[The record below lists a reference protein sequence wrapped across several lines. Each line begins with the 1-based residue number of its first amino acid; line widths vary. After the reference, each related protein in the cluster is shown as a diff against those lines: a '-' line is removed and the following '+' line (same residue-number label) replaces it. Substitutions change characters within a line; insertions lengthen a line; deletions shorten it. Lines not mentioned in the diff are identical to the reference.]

1 MDKKLT
7 IKESF
12 NLGKGWN
19 LMIFA
24 ILAMLVTNAGVNDGL
39 NIALPE
45 IAKGAGLDYE
55 LCLSMGT
62 VAGFVGVAM
71 MLVIAK
77 FRDRFGGR
85 KVSAAL
91 FIIFGFTFYFLFLRA
106 SNIVMYAISQCIMV
120 SCGQGCFYLCT
131 GPMQSDWFPKKRG
144 VVNGIST
151 IGANIGTAILA
162 PIMTTLL
169 TMAEY
174 KTTKRDIALIGTVL
188 MLIGGL
194 MPQVLNSK
202 LWMLYAASIVI
213 GAGLS
218 LVVVVS
224 SSLISDYFTG
234 LEKSRVMG
242 FQSIFVSIGGTI
254 IAKGS
259 GLFTAMA
266 GWKRGYLVFLICIPI
281 LLIVALT
288 VPKGEVVAKE
298 EKASGGISG
307 SMIYFGALC
316 LITGVFV
323 ATFNTNIAMYIDR
336 KGIGD
341 ASTAGTVASIMQ
353 VIGILGGL
361 VLGNTV
367 KLFKRFTIG
376 AAILMMAVGTA
387 MVGFS
392 TNLPVICVGAA
403 VVGFGFAIRNPGAVT
418 FAANMV
424 PAAQASLAIAIV
436 SATYN
441 VGNFIS
447 AYVVNPLANMLGND
461 ISNRF
466 ILSAVALAVIGI
478 VACVKAPTTDAQ
490 KRLDSAHITCNKNA
504 IPNDPRSPF
513 LTSGVRLGTPAVTT
527 RGMKEEDMEV
537 IAEAISLVI
546 KDEANV
552 EKAKTLVAGLTEKY
566 PLI

>member
-1 MDKKLT
+1 MEKTKSKK
-7 IKESF
+7 
-12 NLGKGWN
+12 
-19 LMIFA
+19 
-24 ILAMLVTNAGVNDGL
+24 V
-39 NIALPE
+39 IA
-45 IAKGAGLDYE
+45 AGL
-55 LCLSMGT
+55 
-62 VAGFVGVAM
+62 
-71 MLVIAK
+71 LVM
-77 FRDRFGGR
+77 
-85 KVSAAL
+85 S
-91 FIIFGFTFYFLFLRA
+91 
-106 SNIVMYAISQCIMV
+106 
-120 SCGQGCFYLCT
+120 
-131 GPMQSDWFPKKRG
+131 
-144 VVNGIST
+144 
-151 IGANIGTAILA
+151 
-162 PIMTTLL
+162 L
-169 TMAEY
+169 TMACNSARSPILAEVG
-174 KTTKRDIALIGTVL
+174 KFFPDASDSAIQIVLTLINLTTLPMMLIEPAFESKLTKRDIALIGTIL
-188 MLIGGL
+188 MLVGAL
-194 MPQVLNSK
+194 VPQVLNSQ
-202 LWMLYAASIVI
+202 LWMLYVASIII

-234 LEKSRVMG
+234 IEKSRVMG

-259 GLFTAMA
+259 GMLTAMA

-281 LLIVALT
+281 VLIVTLT
-288 VPKGEVVAKE
+288 VPKGEVVQKE
-298 EKASGGISG
+298 ETGEKAGISG

-316 LITGVFV
+316 LITGIFV

-376 AAILMMAVGTA
+376 ASILMMAAGTA

-392 TNLPVICVGAA
+392 TSLPVICVGAA

-447 AYVVNPLANMLGND
+447 AYVVNPVANMLGDD
-461 ISNRF
+461 IANRF
-466 ILSAVALAVIGI
+466 IVSAVALVVIGI
-478 VACVKAPTTDAQ
+478 VALVKAPTTDAQ
-490 KRLDSAHITCNKNA
+490 ALDSQ
-504 IPNDPRSPF
+504 
-513 LTSGVRLGTPAVTT
+513 G
-527 RGMKEEDMEV
+527 
-537 IAEAISLVI
+537 
-546 KDEANV
+546 
-552 EKAKTLVAGLTEKY
+552 
-566 PLI
+566 

>member
-1 MDKKLT
+1 MEKTKSKK
-7 IKESF
+7 
-12 NLGKGWN
+12 
-19 LMIFA
+19 
-24 ILAMLVTNAGVNDGL
+24 V
-39 NIALPE
+39 IA
-45 IAKGAGLDYE
+45 AGL
-55 LCLSMGT
+55 
-62 VAGFVGVAM
+62 
-71 MLVIAK
+71 LVM
-77 FRDRFGGR
+77 
-85 KVSAAL
+85 S
-91 FIIFGFTFYFLFLRA
+91 
-106 SNIVMYAISQCIMV
+106 
-120 SCGQGCFYLCT
+120 
-131 GPMQSDWFPKKRG
+131 
-144 VVNGIST
+144 
-151 IGANIGTAILA
+151 
-162 PIMTTLL
+162 L
-169 TMAEY
+169 TMACNSALSPILAEVG
-174 KTTKRDIALIGTVL
+174 KFFPDASDSAIQIVLTLINLTTLPMMLIEPAFESKLTKRDIALIGTIL
-188 MLIGGL
+188 MLVGAL
-194 MPQVLNSK
+194 VPQVLNSQ
-202 LWMLYAASIVI
+202 LWMLYVASIII

-234 LEKSRVMG
+234 IEKSRVMG

-259 GLFTAMA
+259 GMLTAMA

-281 LLIVALT
+281 VLIVTLT
-288 VPKGEVVAKE
+288 VPKGEVVQKE
-298 EKASGGISG
+298 ETGEKAGISG

-316 LITGVFV
+316 LITGIFV

-376 AAILMMAVGTA
+376 ASILMMAAGTA

-392 TNLPVICVGAA
+392 TSLPVICVGAA

-447 AYVVNPLANMLGND
+447 AYVVNPVANMLGDD
-461 ISNRF
+461 IANRF
-466 ILSAVALAVIGI
+466 IVSAAALVVIGI
-478 VACVKAPTTDAQ
+478 VALIKAPTTDAQ
-490 KRLDSAHITCNKNA
+490 ALDSQ
-504 IPNDPRSPF
+504 
-513 LTSGVRLGTPAVTT
+513 G
-527 RGMKEEDMEV
+527 
-537 IAEAISLVI
+537 
-546 KDEANV
+546 
-552 EKAKTLVAGLTEKY
+552 
-566 PLI
+566 

>member
-1 MDKKLT
+1 METTKNKK
-7 IKESF
+7 
-12 NLGKGWN
+12 
-19 LMIFA
+19 
-24 ILAMLVTNAGVNDGL
+24 V
-39 NIALPE
+39 IA
-45 IAKGAGLDYE
+45 AGL
-55 LCLSMGT
+55 
-62 VAGFVGVAM
+62 
-71 MLVIAK
+71 LVM
-77 FRDRFGGR
+77 
-85 KVSAAL
+85 S
-91 FIIFGFTFYFLFLRA
+91 
-106 SNIVMYAISQCIMV
+106 
-120 SCGQGCFYLCT
+120 
-131 GPMQSDWFPKKRG
+131 
-144 VVNGIST
+144 
-151 IGANIGTAILA
+151 
-162 PIMTTLL
+162 L
-169 TMAEY
+169 TMACNSALSPILAEVG
-174 KTTKRDIALIGTVL
+174 KFFPDASDSAIQIVLTLINLVTLPMMLIEPAFESKITKRDIALIGTVL

-194 MPQVLNSK
+194 MPQVLNSQ

-234 LEKSRVMG
+234 IEKSRVMG

-266 GWKRGYLVFLICIPI
+266 GWKRGYLVFLICVPI
-281 LLIVALT
+281 LIIVALT
-288 VPKGEVVAKE
+288 VPKGAVVKKE
-298 EKASGGISG
+298 ESGEKAGISG
-307 SMIYFGALC
+307 NMVYFGVLC
-316 LITGVFV
+316 LITGIFV

-376 AAILMMAVGTA
+376 ASILMMAAGTA

-392 TNLPVICVGAA
+392 TSLPVICIGAA
-403 VVGFGFAIRNPGAVT
+403 IVGFGFAIRNPGAVT

-461 ISNRF
+461 IANRF
-466 ILSAVALAVIGI
+466 IISAVALVVIGI
-478 VACVKAPTTDAQ
+478 VALIKAPTTDAQ
-490 KRLDSAHITCNKNA
+490 ALDSQ
-504 IPNDPRSPF
+504 S
-513 LTSGVRLGTPAVTT
+513 
-527 RGMKEEDMEV
+527 
-537 IAEAISLVI
+537 
-546 KDEANV
+546 
-552 EKAKTLVAGLTEKY
+552 
-566 PLI
+566 

>member
-1 MDKKLT
+1 METTKNKK
-7 IKESF
+7 
-12 NLGKGWN
+12 
-19 LMIFA
+19 
-24 ILAMLVTNAGVNDGL
+24 V
-39 NIALPE
+39 IA
-45 IAKGAGLDYE
+45 AGL
-55 LCLSMGT
+55 
-62 VAGFVGVAM
+62 
-71 MLVIAK
+71 LVM
-77 FRDRFGGR
+77 
-85 KVSAAL
+85 S
-91 FIIFGFTFYFLFLRA
+91 
-106 SNIVMYAISQCIMV
+106 
-120 SCGQGCFYLCT
+120 
-131 GPMQSDWFPKKRG
+131 
-144 VVNGIST
+144 
-151 IGANIGTAILA
+151 
-162 PIMTTLL
+162 L
-169 TMAEY
+169 TMACNSALSPILAEVG
-174 KTTKRDIALIGTVL
+174 KFFLDASDSAIQIVLTLINLTTLPMMLIEPAFESKITKRDIALIGTVL

-194 MPQVLNSK
+194 MPQVLNSQ

-234 LEKSRVMG
+234 IEKSRVMG

-259 GLFTAMA
+259 GMFTAMA
-266 GWKRGYLVFLICIPI
+266 GWKRGYLVFLICVPI
-281 LLIVALT
+281 ILIVALT
-288 VPKGEVVAKE
+288 VPKGTIVQKE
-298 EKASGGISG
+298 ESGEKAGISG

-316 LITGVFV
+316 LITGIFV

-376 AAILMMAVGTA
+376 ASILMMAAGTA

-392 TNLPVICVGAA
+392 TSLPVICIGAA

-441 VGNFIS
+441 VGNFVS
-447 AYVVNPLANMLGND
+447 AYVVNPVANMLGDD
-461 ISNRF
+461 IANRF
-466 ILSAVALAVIGI
+466 IVSAVALVVIGI
-478 VACVKAPTTDAQ
+478 VALIKAPTTDAQ
-490 KRLDSAHITCNKNA
+490 ALDSQ
-504 IPNDPRSPF
+504 
-513 LTSGVRLGTPAVTT
+513 G
-527 RGMKEEDMEV
+527 
-537 IAEAISLVI
+537 
-546 KDEANV
+546 
-552 EKAKTLVAGLTEKY
+552 
-566 PLI
+566 

>member
-1 MDKKLT
+1 MEKTKSKK
-7 IKESF
+7 
-12 NLGKGWN
+12 
-19 LMIFA
+19 
-24 ILAMLVTNAGVNDGL
+24 V
-39 NIALPE
+39 IA
-45 IAKGAGLDYE
+45 AGL
-55 LCLSMGT
+55 
-62 VAGFVGVAM
+62 
-71 MLVIAK
+71 LVM
-77 FRDRFGGR
+77 
-85 KVSAAL
+85 S
-91 FIIFGFTFYFLFLRA
+91 
-106 SNIVMYAISQCIMV
+106 
-120 SCGQGCFYLCT
+120 
-131 GPMQSDWFPKKRG
+131 
-144 VVNGIST
+144 
-151 IGANIGTAILA
+151 
-162 PIMTTLL
+162 L
-169 TMAEY
+169 TMACNSALSPILAEVG
-174 KTTKRDIALIGTVL
+174 KFFPDASDSAIQIVLTLINLTTLPMMLIEPAFESKLTKRDIALIGTIL
-188 MLIGGL
+188 MLVGAL
-194 MPQVLNSK
+194 VPQVLNSQ
-202 LWMLYAASIVI
+202 LWMLYVASIII

-234 LEKSRVMG
+234 IEKSRVMG

-259 GLFTAMA
+259 GMLTAMA

-281 LLIVALT
+281 VLIVTLT
-288 VPKGEVVAKE
+288 VPKGEVVQKE
-298 EKASGGISG
+298 ETGEKAGISG

-316 LITGVFV
+316 LITGIFV

-376 AAILMMAVGTA
+376 ASILMMAAGTA

-392 TNLPVICVGAA
+392 TSLPVICVGAA

-447 AYVVNPLANMLGND
+447 AYVVNPVANMLGDD
-461 ISNRF
+461 IANRF
-466 ILSAVALAVIGI
+466 IVSAVALVVIGI
-478 VACVKAPTTDAQ
+478 VALIKAPTTDAQ
-490 KRLDSAHITCNKNA
+490 ALDSQ
-504 IPNDPRSPF
+504 
-513 LTSGVRLGTPAVTT
+513 G
-527 RGMKEEDMEV
+527 
-537 IAEAISLVI
+537 
-546 KDEANV
+546 
-552 EKAKTLVAGLTEKY
+552 
-566 PLI
+566 

>member
-1 MDKKLT
+1 MEKTKSKK
-7 IKESF
+7 
-12 NLGKGWN
+12 
-19 LMIFA
+19 
-24 ILAMLVTNAGVNDGL
+24 V
-39 NIALPE
+39 IA
-45 IAKGAGLDYE
+45 AGL
-55 LCLSMGT
+55 
-62 VAGFVGVAM
+62 
-71 MLVIAK
+71 LVM
-77 FRDRFGGR
+77 
-85 KVSAAL
+85 S
-91 FIIFGFTFYFLFLRA
+91 
-106 SNIVMYAISQCIMV
+106 
-120 SCGQGCFYLCT
+120 
-131 GPMQSDWFPKKRG
+131 
-144 VVNGIST
+144 
-151 IGANIGTAILA
+151 
-162 PIMTTLL
+162 L
-169 TMAEY
+169 TMACNSALSPILAEVG
-174 KTTKRDIALIGTVL
+174 KFFPDASDSAIQIVLTLINLTTLPMMLIEPAFESKLTKRDIALIGTIL
-188 MLIGGL
+188 MLVGAL
-194 MPQVLNSK
+194 VPQVLNSQ
-202 LWMLYAASIVI
+202 LWMLYVASIII

-234 LEKSRVMG
+234 IEKSRVMG

-259 GLFTAMA
+259 GMLTAMA

-281 LLIVALT
+281 VLIVTLT
-288 VPKGEVVAKE
+288 VPKGEVVQKE
-298 EKASGGISG
+298 ETGEKAGISG

-316 LITGVFV
+316 LITGIFV

-376 AAILMMAVGTA
+376 ASILMMAAGTA

-392 TNLPVICVGAA
+392 TSLPVICVGAA

-447 AYVVNPLANMLGND
+447 AYVVNPVANMLGDD
-461 ISNRF
+461 IANRF
-466 ILSAVALAVIGI
+466 IVSAVALVVIGI
-478 VACVKAPTTDAQ
+478 VALVKAPTTDAQ
-490 KRLDSAHITCNKNA
+490 ALDSQ
-504 IPNDPRSPF
+504 
-513 LTSGVRLGTPAVTT
+513 G
-527 RGMKEEDMEV
+527 
-537 IAEAISLVI
+537 
-546 KDEANV
+546 
-552 EKAKTLVAGLTEKY
+552 
-566 PLI
+566 

>member
-1 MDKKLT
+1 MFGDVSQFSDKNKGD
-7 IKESF
+7 KEMEK
-12 NLGKGWN
+12 GKN
-19 LMIFA
+19 KKK
-24 ILAMLVTNAGVNDGL
+24 
-39 NIALPE
+39 IA
-45 IAKGAGLDYE
+45 AGL
-55 LCLSMGT
+55 LIMSLTMACN
-62 VAGFVGVAM
+62 
-71 MLVIAK
+71 
-77 FRDRFGGR
+77 
-85 KVSAAL
+85 SA
-91 FIIFGFTFYFLFLRA
+91 
-106 SNIVMYAISQCIMV
+106 
-120 SCGQGCFYLCT
+120 
-131 GPMQSDWFPKKRG
+131 
-144 VVNGIST
+144 
-151 IGANIGTAILA
+151 LA
-162 PIMTTLL
+162 PILAEVGKFFPDASDSAIQIVLTLINLTTLPMML
-169 TMAEY
+169 LEPLMEP
-174 KTTKRDIALIGTVL
+174 KITKRNIALIGTVL

-194 MPQVLNSK
+194 MPQVMNTQI
-202 LWMLYAASIVI
+202 WMLYAASVVI

-259 GLFTAMA
+259 GLLTAMA

-281 LLIVALT
+281 LIIVVLT
-288 VPKGEVVAKE
+288 VPKGEVVQKA
-298 EKASGGISG
+298 EKTSSKISG
-307 SMIYFGALC
+307 SMVYFGALC
-316 LITGVFV
+316 LITGIFV

-392 TNLPVICVGAA
+392 TSLPVICVGAA

-424 PAAQASLAIAIV
+424 PAAQASLAIAVV

-441 VGNFIS
+441 VGNFVS
-447 AYVVNPLANMLGND
+447 AYVVNPIANMVGED

-466 ILSAVALAVIGI
+466 IFSAIALVVIGI
-478 VACVKAPTTDAQ
+478 VACIKAPTTDAQ
-490 KRLDSAHITCNKNA
+490 ALDTQ
-504 IPNDPRSPF
+504 
-513 LTSGVRLGTPAVTT
+513 G
-527 RGMKEEDMEV
+527 E
-537 IAEAISLVI
+537 
-546 KDEANV
+546 
-552 EKAKTLVAGLTEKY
+552 
-566 PLI
+566 

>member
-1 MDKKLT
+1 M
-7 IKESF
+7 E
-12 NLGKGWN
+12 
-19 LMIFA
+19 
-24 ILAMLVTNAGVNDGL
+24 
-39 NIALPE
+39 
-45 IAKGAGLDYE
+45 
-55 LCLSMGT
+55 
-62 VAGFVGVAM
+62 
-71 MLVIAK
+71 
-77 FRDRFGGR
+77 
-85 KVSAAL
+85 
-91 FIIFGFTFYFLFLRA
+91 
-106 SNIVMYAISQCIMV
+106 
-120 SCGQGCFYLCT
+120 
-131 GPMQSDWFPKKRG
+131 PK
-144 VVNGIST
+144 I
-151 IGANIGTAILA
+151 
-162 PIMTTLL
+162 
-169 TMAEY
+169 
-174 KTTKRDIALIGTVL
+174 TKRDIALIGTVL

-490 KRLDSAHITCNKNA
+490 ALDSQ
-504 IPNDPRSPF
+504 
-513 LTSGVRLGTPAVTT
+513 G
-527 RGMKEEDMEV
+527 
-537 IAEAISLVI
+537 
-546 KDEANV
+546 
-552 EKAKTLVAGLTEKY
+552 
-566 PLI
+566 

>member
-1 MDKKLT
+1 METTKSKK
-7 IKESF
+7 
-12 NLGKGWN
+12 
-19 LMIFA
+19 
-24 ILAMLVTNAGVNDGL
+24 V
-39 NIALPE
+39 IA
-45 IAKGAGLDYE
+45 AGL
-55 LCLSMGT
+55 
-62 VAGFVGVAM
+62 
-71 MLVIAK
+71 LVM
-77 FRDRFGGR
+77 
-85 KVSAAL
+85 S
-91 FIIFGFTFYFLFLRA
+91 
-106 SNIVMYAISQCIMV
+106 
-120 SCGQGCFYLCT
+120 
-131 GPMQSDWFPKKRG
+131 
-144 VVNGIST
+144 
-151 IGANIGTAILA
+151 
-162 PIMTTLL
+162 L
-169 TMAEY
+169 TMACNSALSPILAEVG
-174 KTTKRDIALIGTVL
+174 KFFPDASDSAIQIVLTLINLTTLPMMLIEPAFESKITKRDIALIGTIL
-188 MLIGGL
+188 MLVGAL
-194 MPQVLNSK
+194 VPQVLNSQ
-202 LWMLYAASIVI
+202 LWMLYVASIII

-234 LEKSRVMG
+234 IEKSRVMG

-259 GLFTAMA
+259 GMLTAMA

-281 LLIVALT
+281 VLIVTLT
-288 VPKGEVVAKE
+288 VPKGEVVQKE
-298 EKASGGISG
+298 ETGEKAGISG

-316 LITGVFV
+316 LITGIFV

-376 AAILMMAVGTA
+376 ASILMMAAGTA

-392 TNLPVICVGAA
+392 TSLPVICVGAA

-447 AYVVNPLANMLGND
+447 AYVVNPVANMLGDD
-461 ISNRF
+461 IANRF
-466 ILSAVALAVIGI
+466 IVSAVALVVIGI
-478 VACVKAPTTDAQ
+478 VALIKAPTTDAQ
-490 KRLDSAHITCNKNA
+490 ALDSQ
-504 IPNDPRSPF
+504 
-513 LTSGVRLGTPAVTT
+513 G
-527 RGMKEEDMEV
+527 
-537 IAEAISLVI
+537 
-546 KDEANV
+546 
-552 EKAKTLVAGLTEKY
+552 
-566 PLI
+566 